1 LLAELYNSP
10 ATNLQNSPGPL
21 ENTDI
26 TAAFQ
31 FDRRLAP
38 GEAVVFK
45 FVLDVQ
51 GRAKAK
57 AVPEPGTAFALGVVA
72 AGLAL
77 LRRRG

>member
-1 LLAELYNSP
+1 MLAELYNPP

-26 TAAFQ
+26 TAVFQ
-31 FDRRLAP
+31 FDRRLAR
-38 GEAVVFK
+38 EESMAFK

-51 GRAKAK
+51 RRAKTE
-57 AVPEPGTAFALGVVA
+57 AVPEPGTASVLGMVA